1 LYPSLTK
8 EQVEFLRYFD
18 VINLHWVQMFLSVEV
33 IDYILSF
40 GKKVIWTLHDM
51 APFTG
56 GCHYSNGCVGY
67 TNDCSDCPQLS
78 EPKKAFPSEVL
89 NEKVQR
95 WKDKDLTIVSPSQWL
110 ADCAKQS
117 QAFRNKPVKVI
128 RNGLDTNVFQP
139 TGKAHAR
146 SFFNLPQDKKI
157 LLFTCQS
164 HGERRKGF
172 KELMEV
178 AQILASK
185 RDDLH
190 VLMFGHASEETK
202 KLPIPFTAL
211 GHIDEE
217 WKLAVGYSAA
227 DVTVLPSLEDNLP
240 NVILESSSCNTKVI
254 AFDAGGVKDAVIDNV
269 TGNII
274 ESIDVQ
280 KMAEVINIALNNN
293 RIGDFPRLYSEKT
306 WPLEVAAKN
315 YLNNCF

>member
-1 LYPSLTK
+1 
-8 EQVEFLRYFD
+8 
-18 VINLHWVQMFLSVEV
+18 
-33 IDYILSF
+33 
-40 GKKVIWTLHDM
+40 
-51 APFTG
+51 
-56 GCHYSNGCVGY
+56 
-67 TNDCSDCPQLS
+67 
-78 EPKKAFPSEVL
+78 
-89 NEKVQR
+89 
-95 WKDKDLTIVSPSQWL
+95 
-110 ADCAKQS
+110 
-117 QAFRNKPVKVI
+117 
-128 RNGLDTNVFQP
+128 
-139 TGKAHAR
+139 
-146 SFFNLPQDKKI
+146 
-157 LLFTCQS
+157 
-164 HGERRKGF
+164 
-172 KELMEV
+172 MEV

-280 KMAEVINIALNNN
+280 KNGRSDKYRFE
-293 RIGDFPRLYSEKT
+293 
-306 WPLEVAAKN
+306 
-315 YLNNCF
+315 